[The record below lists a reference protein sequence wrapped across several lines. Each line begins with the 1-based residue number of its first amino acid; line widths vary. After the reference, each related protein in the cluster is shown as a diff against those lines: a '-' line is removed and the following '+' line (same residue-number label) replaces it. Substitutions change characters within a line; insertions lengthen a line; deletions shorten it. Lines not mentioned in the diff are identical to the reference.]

1 MTELQ
6 FADRAG
12 LPDRRRRS
20 ALTGL
25 GLTALGWSALTAGG
39 SLQAAV
45 AAAGAAPDGAPQR
58 IVSVG
63 SDLTEIV
70 YALGAGGQV
79 VATDTT
85 SQFPA
90 AAAATRKIGYMREL
104 AAEGVLSLEPDLLL
118 LSAAAGPPSVIRQ
131 LAATGIAMARA
142 PEHYTLAAVREK
154 IQLLGQALHRPA
166 QAGELLGSFDRQVSE
181 LQTLREQLSGRP
193 RVAFLLSTGRG
204 APQAAGS
211 ATAAQAVL
219 DLINADNVFTHR
231 GYKAVATEAMIAL
244 NPEIIL
250 MMNHSIAS
258 AGGAQTVLQ
267 WPAVALTDAGRQQRL
282 IGVDGAALLA
292 FGPRV
297 VASAMALAR
306 QIHQLPL
313 SRLAHGKH

>member
-181 LQTLREQLSGRP
+181 LQTLREQLSG
-193 RVAFLLSTGRG
+193 